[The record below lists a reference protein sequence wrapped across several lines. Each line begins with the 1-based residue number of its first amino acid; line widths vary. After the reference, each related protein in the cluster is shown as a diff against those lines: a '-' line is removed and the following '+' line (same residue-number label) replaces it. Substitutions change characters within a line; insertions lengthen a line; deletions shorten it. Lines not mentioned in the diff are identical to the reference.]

1 MNLYQIRAGR
11 MVAFAIEKV
20 ERSQQLTN
28 EQFIGSLVIVL
39 MHHKN
44 WCTKIIFKKH
54 AFTLVTNTQ
63 QKT

>member
-1 MNLYQIRAGR
+1 

-39 MHHKN
+39 MHRKD